1 MVYDTDEEQIEAI
14 KGWWNENGTS
24 VVVGIILVLAVLFG
38 SRYWQSS
45 QVSLTEA
52 ASDIYTELADNIQA
66 NIDIEIDD
74 AELNIAL
81 GLHEELKNN
90 FSSTI
95 YSRYS
100 ALIMARIYVQRS
112 ELEDAAQELQ
122 WVLDNP
128 SLSFLSSVDDELNLT
143 ARSRLARVVLAQGDA
158 NGALLILD
166 EVESGTFAG
175 TFAEIRGDA
184 YVELGRTEDAIE
196 AYQTALNIG
205 TNAEVVELKLN
216 DIRS

>member
-52 ASDIYTELADNIQA
+52 ASDIYTELADNIQT

-74 AELNIAL
+74 AELSIAL

-90 FSSTI
+90 FFSTV

-112 ELEDAAQELQ
+112 ELEDAALELQ

-128 SLSFLSSVDDELNLT
+128 SLGFLSSVDDELSLT

-158 NGALLILD
+158 DGALLILD

>member
-1 MVYDTDEEQIEAI
+1 LVYDTDEEQIEAI